1 MEYIGGTIVKCRAN
15 VQLGHG
21 VVGVL
26 LFFSVVFCVL
36 FKLVSG
42 LPP

>member
-1 MEYIGGTIVKCRAN
+1 MEYIGGAIVKCMAN

-26 LFFSVVFCVL
+26 LVFLGCFLCFV
-36 FKLVSG
+36 
-42 LPP
+42 